1 MINLLP
7 PDRIRQIHAGQ
18 DNVVLLRYCL
28 ASLILTIPLAG
39 LVIFSH
45 LTLTNQ
51 RNEAEKTI
59 SDNLEKAREFS
70 IVQQSAT
77 EFQNNLRV
85 AKTILDKEV
94 RYTNAALTIAR
105 ALPSNIILQ
114 SLNLDS
120 SSFGEPI
127 VLTALGKNNY
137 DAVRLKTAFENSP
150 SFSEAHL
157 ISVSS
162 NQDANNGYNVNIS
175 ISVVISP
182 EIAKP

>member
-7 PDRIRQIHAGQ
+7 PNRIKQIHAGQ

-28 ASLILTIPLAG
+28 ISLVLTIPLAG

-45 LTLTNQ
+45 ITLSSQ
-51 RNEAEKTI
+51 KNEAEEAI
-59 SDNLEKAREFS
+59 SANLEKARKHS
-70 IVQQSAT
+70 LVQESAT
-77 EFQNNLRV
+77 EFQNNLKV

-105 ALPSNIILQ
+105 TLPSGVILQ
-114 SLNLDS
+114 SLHLDS

-127 VLTALGKNNY
+127 VLSALGRENN
-137 DAVRLKTAFENSP
+137 DAIRLKTAFEDSP

-157 ISVSS
+157 ISVSTAENADS
-162 NQDANNGYNVNIS
+162 AYRVNIS
-175 ISVVISP
+175 ISVIIKP

>member
-18 DNVVLLRYCL
+18 DNVVLIRYCL
-28 ASLILTIPLAG
+28 ASLVLTVPLAG
-39 LVIFSH
+39 LIIFSQI
-45 LTLTNQ
+45 TLTSQ
-51 RNEAEKTI
+51 KNEAEKTI

-70 IVQQSAT
+70 LVQQSAT
-77 EFQNNLRV
+77 EFQNNLKV

-105 ALPSNIILQ
+105 TLPSGIILQ
-114 SLNLDS
+114 SLDLNS

-127 VLTALGKNNY
+127 VLSALGKDNN
-137 DAVRLKTAFENSP
+137 DAVRLKTAFEDSS

-157 ISVSS
+157 ISVSKTP
-162 NQDANNGYNVNIS
+162 NADNGYSVGIS
-175 ISVVISP
+175 ISVIMKP
-182 EIAKP
+182 EIARP